1 MPAFTFFMTVTSTD
15 GTVTG
20 GACSDADIKRSLAT
34 AARRGYRVEVT
45 SQGGA
50 NIRRE
55 IPGKGCHTVIYTPFR
70 KVYGIITNVTREDLR
85 LIDIRRAAEF
95 QPETGRI
102 KAGYVNSI
110 PPATSSWL
118 RFRGL
123 VAVDGTTVTVSMSA
137 RLAMLA
143 RDHKPA
149 PWAHILTPDQLAAF
163 LAHGFT
169 TRETQ
174 YQTQPEER

>member
-1 MPAFTFFMTVTSTD
+1 MPAFTFYMTVTSTD
-15 GTVTG
+15 GTVTE
-20 GACSDADIKRSLAT
+20 GACTDADIKRSLAT
-34 AARRGYRVEVT
+34 AARWGYRVEVT

-55 IPGKGCHTVIYTPFR
+55 IPGKGCHTVIYKPPR
-70 KVYGIITNVTREDLR
+70 SAGNMSATNIADLR
-85 LIDIRRAAEF
+85 LIDIRPTAEF

-110 PPATSSWL
+110 PPAATSWL
-118 RFRGL
+118 RSRGL

-163 LAHGFT
+163 LTTMRNAVPT
-169 TRETQ
+169 TRR
-174 YQTQPEER
+174 ER